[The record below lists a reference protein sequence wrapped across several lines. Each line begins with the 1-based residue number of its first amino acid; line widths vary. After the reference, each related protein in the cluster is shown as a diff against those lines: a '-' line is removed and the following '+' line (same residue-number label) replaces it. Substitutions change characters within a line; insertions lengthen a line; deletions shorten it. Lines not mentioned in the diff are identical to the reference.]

1 MIVRAY
7 YGHRTLAEIAQERE
21 LPLGTVKSRLSQAL
35 RRLHDALSEG
45 A

>member
-7 YGHRTLAEIAQERE
+7 YGNRTLAEIARE
-21 LPLGTVKSRLSQAL
+21 TDLPLGTVKSRLSQAL
-35 RRLHDALSEG
+35 RRLHLALSGG